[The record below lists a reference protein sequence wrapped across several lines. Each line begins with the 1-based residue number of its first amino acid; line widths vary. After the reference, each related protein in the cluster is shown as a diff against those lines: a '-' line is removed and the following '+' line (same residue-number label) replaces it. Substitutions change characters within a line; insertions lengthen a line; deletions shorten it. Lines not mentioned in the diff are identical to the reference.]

1 MIIEHG
7 GGYHSLLAG
16 FARIDGAVG
25 QWLLAGEP
33 VGRMG
38 GAGGELPL
46 LYVEVRRKGEPI
58 NPLPW
63 LTASERKVS
72 G

>member
-1 MIIEHG
+1 
-7 GGYHSLLAG
+7 LAG

-33 VGRMG
+33 VGQMG
-38 GAGGELPL
+38 ADEGQKPL